1 MPYMAK
7 FERRNDMEITR
18 TIQIQVTEI
27 VDSKDIGENTTD
39 LRPIEYLE
47 KDIREMF
54 KDADQVLVEVKDF
67 VRDCDN
73 EQR

>member
-1 MPYMAK
+1 MPYMDK
-7 FERRNDMEITR
+7 FERRNKMEITR

-27 VDSKDIGENTTD
+27 VDSKDIGENTPD

-67 VRDCDN
+67 VRDCD

>member
-1 MPYMAK
+1 MK
-7 FERRNDMEITR
+7 EITR

-27 VDSKDIGENTTD
+27 VDSKDIGGNTPD

-47 KDIREMF
+47 KDIREIF

-67 VRDCDN
+67 IR
-73 EQR
+73 EEE

>member
-1 MPYMAK
+1 
-7 FERRNDMEITR
+7 MEVTR
-18 TIQIQVTEI
+18 TIQIEVTEI
-27 VDSKDIGENTTD
+27 VDSKDIGENTPD

-54 KDADQVLVEVKDF
+54 KDADQVLVTVKDF
-67 VRDCDN
+67 VRDCD

>member
-1 MPYMAK
+1 
-7 FERRNDMEITR
+7 MEITR

-27 VDSKDIGENTTD
+27 VDSKDIGENTPD
-39 LRPIEYLE
+39 LRPVEYLE

-67 VRDCDN
+67 IR
-73 EQR
+73 EEE

>member
-1 MPYMAK
+1 
-7 FERRNDMEITR
+7 MEITR

-27 VDSKDIGENTTD
+27 VDSKDIGENTPD

-47 KDIREMF
+47 KDIREIF

-67 VRDCDN
+67 IR
-73 EQR
+73 EE